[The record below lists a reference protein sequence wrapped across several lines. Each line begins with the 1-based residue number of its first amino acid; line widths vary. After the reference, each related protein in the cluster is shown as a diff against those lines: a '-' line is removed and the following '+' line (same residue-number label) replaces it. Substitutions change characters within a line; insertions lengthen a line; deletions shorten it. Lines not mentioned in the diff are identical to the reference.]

1 MRFYPKDDIY
11 FSIEIEE
18 YVDLIV
24 LLGKTH
30 TIVGT
35 QEQPGTAML
44 QTQNYILMTYVLFY
58 SQTKNQNFF
67 KLNNFYFLLKE
78 S

>member
-35 QEQPGTAML
+35 QEQPGRAML

-58 SQTKNQNFF
+58 SKKKRTKFFYFNNFF
-67 KLNNFYFLLKE
+67 IFY
-78 S
+78 